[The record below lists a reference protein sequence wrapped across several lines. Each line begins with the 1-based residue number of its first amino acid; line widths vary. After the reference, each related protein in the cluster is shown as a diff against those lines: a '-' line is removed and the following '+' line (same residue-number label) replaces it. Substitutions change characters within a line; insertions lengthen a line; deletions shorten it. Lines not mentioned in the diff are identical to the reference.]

1 LSKSRAKL
9 DVIIHRALYRET
21 TKIWAAIIVM
31 LMALFTLIL
40 FGQMLSRA
48 ARGEFAQGLVLAL
61 LGLQLLHYLDVLLPL
76 GLYLALLLTLGRWYR
91 DSEMVV
97 LAACGIGLPQLFKPV
112 LILAGAGVALT
123 ATLSLVVNPWTS
135 QLSEQLKQ
143 EGRKRSELT
152 LIVPGVFSE
161 SKMSGR
167 IFYAEAIS
175 DDGVLQNVFVT
186 NPRSSGS
193 GLIVARSGRPT
204 TPTASGAQVV
214 ELRDG
219 AIYEGDPGITA
230 FRMGKFEVLHLR
242 IEPQRLAEGPRP
254 VSAWSFPELLRS
266 NLPQAKAEWHWRLA
280 RPVSVTIFVLFAVV
294 FAYTDPRRGRAITLI
309 AAIVVYFVYTNLL
322 GFGLALL
329 RNGKVPMALGLWW
342 VHAAA
347 AGVAA
352 YLLWRRLGNRPLFA
366 LPRLRR

>member
-1 LSKSRAKL
+1 
-9 DVIIHRALYRET
+9 
-21 TKIWAAIIVM
+21 
-31 LMALFTLIL
+31 
-40 FGQMLSRA
+40 
-48 ARGEFAQGLVLAL
+48 
-61 LGLQLLHYLDVLLPL
+61 
-76 GLYLALLLTLGRWYR
+76 
-91 DSEMVV
+91 
-97 LAACGIGLPQLFKPV
+97 
-112 LILAGAGVALT
+112 
-123 ATLSLVVNPWTS
+123 
-135 QLSEQLKQ
+135 
-143 EGRKRSELT
+143 
-152 LIVPGVFSE
+152 
-161 SKMSGR
+161 
-167 IFYAEAIS
+167 
-175 DDGVLQNVFVT
+175 
-186 NPRSSGS
+186 
-193 GLIVARSGRPT
+193 
-204 TPTASGAQVV
+204 
-214 ELRDG
+214 
-219 AIYEGDPGITA
+219 
-230 FRMGKFEVLHLR
+230 
-242 IEPQRLAEGPRP
+242 LAEGPRP

>member
-1 LSKSRAKL
+1 M
-9 DVIIHRALYRET
+9 IIHRALYRET
-21 TKIWAAIIVM
+21 TKIWAAIIIV
-31 LMALFTLIL
+31 LLALFTLVL

-76 GLYLALLLTLGRWYR
+76 GLYLALLLALGRWYR

-112 LILAGAGVALT
+112 LTLAAAGVALT

-135 QLSEQLKQ
+135 QLSEQLKL

-152 LIVPGVFSE
+152 LVVPGVFSE
-161 SKMSGR
+161 SKLTGR
-167 IFYAEAIS
+167 IMYAESVS
-175 DDGVLQNVFVT
+175 DDGVLQNVFVA
-186 NPRSSGS
+186 NPPNGAP
-193 GLIVARSGRPT
+193 GLIVARAGRPV
-204 TPTASGAQVV
+204 TPTDSGAQFI

-219 AIYEGDPGITA
+219 AIYEGDPGVTLY
-230 FRMGKFEVLHLR
+230 RMGHFEVLNLR
-242 IEPQRLAEGPRP
+242 IEPQRFAEGPLP
-254 VSAWSFPELLRS
+254 VSAWSFRELLRS
-266 NLPQAKAEWHWRLA
+266 DLPQAKAEWHWRLA

-294 FAYTDPRRGRAITLI
+294 FAYTDPRRGRAVTLI

-329 RNGKVPMALGLWW
+329 RNAKVPLALGLWW
-342 VHAAA
+342 VHATAA
-347 AGVAA
+347 VVAA

-366 LPRLRR
+366 LPRLRRWHRS